1 MKTLNVFGYTVLHAH
16 CNNTE
21 FYTNDDF
28 VFGIQTVFDLAEL
41 KTRNVETPNL
51 LLEGS
56 GLTTEVI
63 PYLGPANLSGS
74 ADLNNWIK
82 QECAEF
88 FNVDIKRIKLSASW
102 MNKLN
107 YGSQGRC
114 HNHEGSETLGPDP
127 TAVAIFYQ
135 NNPINGSDL
144 IFIQNGEVGKYH
156 SDYLEYEKLR
166 LSPQTGDLVV
176 HDPTLWHAISE
187 HKSDEPRICLVYH
200 IDVV

>member
-1 MKTLNVFGYTVLHAH
+1 MKTLNAFGHKILYSH
-16 CNNTE
+16 CATPE
-21 FYTNDDF
+21 LYTNEDL
-28 VFGIQTVFDLAEL
+28 VFGIQTVFELTEL
-41 KTRNVETPNL
+41 KTRNIESPNL

-88 FNVDIKRIKLSASW
+88 FKVDINCVKITASW

-135 NNPINGSDL
+135 NNPANGSDL
-144 IFIQNGEVGKYH
+144 IFIQNGEFGKYH
-156 SDYLEYEKLR
+156 SDYPEHEKLR
-166 LSPQTGDLVV
+166 VTPVTGDLIV
-176 HDPTLWHAISE
+176 HEPSVWHAIGKHDSE
-187 HKSDEPRICLVYH
+187 ESRICLVYH
-200 IDVV
+200 IDVI

>member
-1 MKTLNVFGYTVLHAH
+1 MKTLNAFGHKVLHAH
-16 CNNTE
+16 CTIPE
-21 FYTNDDF
+21 LYTNDDF
-28 VFGIQTVFDLAEL
+28 VFGIQTVFELAEL
-41 KTRNVETPNL
+41 KTRNIESLNL
-51 LLEGS
+51 LLEGK

-74 ADLNNWIK
+74 ADLNKWIK

-88 FNVDIKRIKLSASW
+88 FNVDAKRVKISTSW

-135 NNPINGSDL
+135 TNPVNGSDL
-144 IFIQNGEVGKYH
+144 IFIQDGEYGKYH
-156 SDYLEYEKLR
+156 TDYPEYEKLYFT
-166 LSPQTGDLVV
+166 PTTGDLIV
-176 HDPTLWHAISE
+176 HDPSMWHAIGEHRSE
-187 HKSDEPRICLVYH
+187 EPRICLIYH
-200 IDVV
+200 IDVI